1 MSEQSNKTSTQAAAN
16 DDILEKEYHE
26 IGIHAVQAATCIKKQ
41 TAEKK
46 HADYDSVL
54 ETD

>member
-1 MSEQSNKTSTQAAAN
+1 MSEQSIKSSPQAAAN

-41 TAEKK
+41 TTEKK
-46 HADYDSVL
+46 HVDYDSVI